1 VKLDAELT
9 VVAGVDEDA
18 EAIFWLLMESG
29 GAADAMG

>member
-9 VVAGVDEDA
+9 VAGVDEDA